1 MSNANCLPPP
11 SPSTSGTAVGCK
23 YLCVAGWGVRVG
35 LKGLLVTTTHTSL
48 FQGTLGLERLL
59 PNSPLI
65 YFTLWVE
72 VYLFLNYEKKKKAFQ
87 GHGQCWKAWEGRGLY

>member
-1 MSNANCLPPP
+1 M
-11 SPSTSGTAVGCK
+11 GCK

-72 VYLFLNYEKKKKAFQ
+72 VYLILNYEKKKKSLSRPWTVLESL
-87 GHGQCWKAWEGRGLY
+87 GGSRVILK